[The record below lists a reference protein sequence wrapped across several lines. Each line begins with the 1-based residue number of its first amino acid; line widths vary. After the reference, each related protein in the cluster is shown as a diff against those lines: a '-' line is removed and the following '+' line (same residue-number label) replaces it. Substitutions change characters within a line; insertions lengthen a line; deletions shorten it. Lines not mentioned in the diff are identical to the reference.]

1 MKVERTLGLCLLL
14 PFLVVAAPELAAK
27 RGTAFAK
34 VPKQA
39 LVELKATVG
48 KPFSAGLVFV
58 NGKFLDPPY
67 KVERYGTALRINGI
81 QVTNEIIPWT
91 EFLKT
96 QPGARVE
103 KIEAQPSADSTEA
116 NSAPATVASMAE
128 QDDADPVVEE
138 QEPETAASSIDDIDD
153 LFDDDPKPK
162 KKDGETMAGKTE
174 VKKAVV
180 ENSVVPTPPK
190 AEPAPKP
197 AALKIVFDGEFKHN
211 PTTKKWVEKINK
223 ERESIETTLRKGG
236 SCFFGTRYK
245 SVSLDRFPTEMF
257 LSSMPDVMKDN
268 TVFNQFSSA
277 ARAKGIT
284 FLSELVMRD
293 LFRNR
298 IDCFRLQARAKAI
311 KDAGGTG
318 TTR

>member
-1 MKVERTLGLCLLL
+1 MTKVERALGLVLLL
-14 PFLVVAAPELAAK
+14 PFLAVAAPESAAK
-27 RGTAFAK
+27 RGATFAT

-96 QPGARVE
+96 QAGARIE
-103 KIEAQPSADSTEA
+103 KVDPPPAASAQG
-116 NSAPATVASMAE
+116 SAPA
-128 QDDADPVVEE
+128 VE
-138 QEPETAASSIDDIDD
+138 EPETSDSSIDDIDD

-162 KKDGETMAGKTE
+162 KKAAKPA
-174 VKKAVV
+174 VKR
-180 ENSVVPTPPK
+180 TPK
-190 AEPAPKP
+190 AAPAPQP
-197 AALKIVFDGEFKHN
+197 TTTVVLDGEFVSNDK
-211 PTTKKWVEKINK
+211 TKAMVARINK
-223 ERESIETTLRKGG
+223 ERTRVETVLRKGG
-236 SCFFGTRYK
+236 CYFFGARYTPI
-245 SVSLDRFPTEMF
+245 SVDRMPAEMF
-257 LSSMPDVMKDN
+257 LSSIPGVMKSN
-268 TVFNQFSSA
+268 TVFEPFSSA

-284 FLSELVMRD
+284 FLSDAVLRD

-298 IDCFRLQARAKAI
+298 LDYIRLIAREKAI
-311 KDAGGTG
+311 KEEGSKWG
-318 TTR
+318 TTL

>member
-1 MKVERTLGLCLLL
+1 
-14 PFLVVAAPELAAK
+14 LVVAAPETAAK
-27 RGTAFAK
+27 RGAAFAK

-58 NGKFLDPPY
+58 NGKLLDPPY

-91 EFLKT
+91 AFLKT
-96 QPGARVE
+96 QPGARIE
-103 KIEAQPSADSTEA
+103 KIEARPFADSPEA
-116 NSAPATVASMAE
+116 NSAPVVVASVSE
-128 QDDADPVVEE
+128 QEAMNPVVEE
-138 QEPETAASSIDDIDD
+138 QEPVTTASSIDDIDD
-153 LFDDDPKPK
+153 LFDDDPKPTTK
-162 KKDGETMAGKTE
+162 TGEAMARETTAEE
-174 VKKAVV
+174 V
-180 ENSVVPTPPK
+180 SVVKASPK
-190 AEPAPKP
+190 TAPAPKHVTT
-197 AALKIVFDGEFKHN
+197 KIVFEGEFKHN
-211 PTTKKWVEKINK
+211 STTKKFLEKINK
-223 ERESIETTLRKGG
+223 KREAVETTLRKGG
-236 SCFFGTRYK
+236 SCFFGTRHK
-245 SVSLDRFPTEMF
+245 PVSLDRFPTEMF

-268 TVFNQFSSA
+268 TGFNQFSSA

-284 FLSELVMRD
+284 FLSESVMRD

-318 TTR
+318 TMR

>member
-1 MKVERTLGLCLLL
+1 MVKMIKYIST
-14 PFLVVAAPELAAK
+14 AIALAVPLFAQANSK
-27 RGTAFAK
+27 SAFAT

-96 QPGARVE
+96 QPGARIEKVE
-103 KIEAQPSADSTEA
+103 PPPAAA
-116 NSAPATVASMAE
+116 APA
-128 QDDADPVVEE
+128 PV
-138 QEPETAASSIDDIDD
+138 QETASAAEETATSDSYTDDIDD

-162 KKDGETMAGKTE
+162 KKVA
-174 VKKAVV
+174 A
-180 ENSVVPTPPK
+180 
-190 AEPAPKP
+190 KP
-197 AALKIVFDGEFKHN
+197 AAVKRQPKAAPPQPTTTVVLDGEFVPNDK
-211 PTTKKWVEKINK
+211 TKAMVARINK
-223 ERESIETTLRKGG
+223 ERTRVETVLRKGG
-236 SCFFGTRYK
+236 CYFFGTRYTPI
-245 SVSLDRFPTEMF
+245 SVDRMPAEMF
-257 LSSMPDVMKDN
+257 LSSIPGVMKSN
-268 TVFNQFSSA
+268 TAFEPFSSA

-284 FLSELVMRD
+284 FLSEAVLRD

-298 IDCFRLQARAKAI
+298 LDYIRLIAREKAI
-311 KDAGGTG
+311 KEEGKWGTML
-318 TTR
+318 

>member
-1 MKVERTLGLCLLL
+1 MKAERTSGSDLFDRSRSMQLKLYQRLCQIGLTLLL
-14 PFLVVAAPELAAK
+14 SFPAVAAPEPAAK
-27 RGTAFAK
+27 RGAAFAT

-96 QPGARVE
+96 QAGARVE
-103 KIEAQPSADSTEA
+103 KVDPPPAAAASAQETA
-116 NSAPATVASMAE
+116 
-128 QDDADPVVEE
+128 PVVEE
-138 QEPETAASSIDDIDD
+138 SETSDSSIDDIDD

-162 KKDGETMAGKTE
+162 KKVAAKPVVKRTPKT
-174 VKKAVV
+174 APPPQPTTTVV
-180 ENSVVPTPPK
+180 
-190 AEPAPKP
+190 
-197 AALKIVFDGEFKHN
+197 LDGEFVANDK
-211 PTTKKWVEKINK
+211 TKAMVARINK
-223 ERESIETTLRKGG
+223 ERTRVETVLRKGG
-236 SCFFGTRYK
+236 CFFFGTRYTPI
-245 SVSLDRFPTEMF
+245 SVDRMPAEMF
-257 LSSMPDVMKDN
+257 LSSIPGVMKSN
-268 TVFNQFSSA
+268 TAFEPFSSA

-284 FLSELVMRD
+284 FLSEAVLRD

-298 IDCFRLQARAKAI
+298 LDYIRLIAREKAI
-311 KDAGGTG
+311 KEEGKWG
-318 TTR
+318 TTL

>member
-1 MKVERTLGLCLLL
+1 MKVERTLGSDLFDCSRSMQLKLYQRLCQIGLTLIL
-14 PFLVVAAPELAAK
+14 SFSAVAAPEPAAK
-27 RGTAFAK
+27 RGASFAT

-96 QPGARVE
+96 QAGARVE
-103 KIEAQPSADSTEA
+103 KVDPPPASA
-116 NSAPATVASMAE
+116 APAQEAAPAAE
-128 QDDADPVVEE
+128 
-138 QEPETAASSIDDIDD
+138 EPETSDSSIDDIDD

-162 KKDGETMAGKTE
+162 KKVAAKPA
-174 VKKAVV
+174 VKR
-180 ENSVVPTPPK
+180 TPK
-190 AEPAPKP
+190 AAPP
-197 AALKIVFDGEFKHN
+197 PQPTTTVVLDGEFVPNDK
-211 PTTKKWVEKINK
+211 TKAMVVRINK
-223 ERESIETTLRKGG
+223 ERTRVETILRKGG
-236 SCFFGTRYK
+236 CVFFGVRYTPI
-245 SVSLDRFPTEMF
+245 SVDRMPAEMF
-257 LSSMPDVMKDN
+257 LSSMPGVMKSN
-268 TVFNQFSSA
+268 TVFEPFSSA

-284 FLSELVMRD
+284 FLSEAVLRD

-298 IDCFRLQARAKAI
+298 LDYIRLIAREKAI
-311 KDAGGTG
+311 KEEGKWG
-318 TTR
+318 TTL